1 MALTPDDAKRAPEPA
16 AAPPEPESDGSG
28 TPPAQVDVSRRRFLA
43 TGGAAAAGLVLGGAA
58 GYALRQPATTAA
70 PELPQPPLRFLSN
83 PQFNVVEAM
92 AERIFPADADGP
104 GAKEARVASYIDGQ
118 LAGGWG
124 RGEKMYRQGPFL
136 IPTDSGHGWQFAM
149 TPQDVYKDALASIDA
164 YTDKQYSKPFHRLT
178 TTQQDDVLKLMAD
191 GKIDTFTNVTSAQ
204 FFGTFRQNV
213 VEGLFSD
220 PSHGGN
226 YKVIGW
232 RWVGFP
238 GSPMA
243 HGNSYEKHI
252 FKFERYPLEP
262 KPLA

>member
-1 MALTPDDAKRAPEPA
+1 
-16 AAPPEPESDGSG
+16 
-28 TPPAQVDVSRRRFLA
+28 V
-43 TGGAAAAGLVLGGAA
+43 A
-58 GYALRQPATTAA
+58 GYALRQPAGTAA
-70 PELPQPPLRFLSN
+70 PELPQPPLRFLST
-83 PQFNVVEAM
+83 PQFKVVEAM

-136 IPTDSGHGWQFAM
+136 TPTDSGHGWQFAM
-149 TPQDVYKDALASIDA
+149 TPQDVYKDGLTSIDA
-164 YTDKQYSKPFHRLT
+164 YTDKQYSKPFHQLN
-178 TTQQDDVLKLMAD
+178 TTQQDGVLKLMAD
-191 GKIDTFTNVTSAQ
+191 GKIDTFTNVTSSQ

-226 YKVIGW
+226 YKMIGW